1 MSKSRYTTYDRNS
14 VTDDIDE
21 RDDLVIDFKIANS
34 IIINDIILIK
44 KHFENDNFYV
54 KKNSTLNNFCY
65 VKIRN
70 DIPNIKLAKSN
81 ITDYIKNNRTNI
93 TISNNKKINSR
104 IKTYPRLNIDKN
116 INNSIIYNKTSYK
129 IKNMSLLDVD
139 YSHLDLLTQYFK
151 HINYLEKEKL
161 CNSCLNLVKILK
173 FLENE
178 IKEIKKD
185 ILKFVNKTVSKQDL
199 VAKLSDQINKM
210 NIIKINLF
218 DLQPSLDLMK
228 SINCTNLQENQN
240 KFNSTLKLA
249 TGLVESLQ
257 NSIRKSN
264 LNTNFLIISKN

>member
-14 VTDDIDE
+14 VSDDIDE
-21 RDDLVIDFKIANS
+21 REDLVIDFKIANS

-81 ITDYIKNNRTNI
+81 ITYYQKNNRTNI

-139 YSHLDLLTQYFK
+139 YSHIDLLTQYFK
-151 HINYLEKEKL
+151 NINYHEKEKL
-161 CNSCLNLVKILK
+161 CNSCLNLVEILK

-178 IKEIKKD
+178 IKVIKKD

-228 SINCTNLQENQN
+228 SISCTNLQENQN